1 MLYFSETLDFLMGVQ
16 ASMGRGQVFVGF
28 GSAKNIFLKGKY
40 QKNNLDL
47 VNFWN
52 YDIWKIFTIQGWT
65 EWGRGDLILKF
76 HNVFATNCFNST

>member
-1 MLYFSETLDFLMGVQ
+1 MQKKTNNLNTGGTMLYFSETLDFLMGVQ

-47 VNFWN
+47 VNF
-52 YDIWKIFTIQGWT
+52 
-65 EWGRGDLILKF
+65 
-76 HNVFATNCFNST
+76 